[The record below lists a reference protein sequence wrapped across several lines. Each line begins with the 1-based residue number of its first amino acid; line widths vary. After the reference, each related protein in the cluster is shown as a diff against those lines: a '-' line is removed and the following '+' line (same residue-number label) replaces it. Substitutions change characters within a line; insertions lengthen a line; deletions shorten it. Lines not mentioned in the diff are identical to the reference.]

1 MKNYLFTGLSLFLF
15 LTRLQAQDRDDLF
28 YKNGVVVSA
37 RIEASSIGLDVLKKG
52 GNAIDAAI
60 AVQFALAVVYPDAGN
75 IGGGGFMVYRTA
87 KGETAALDFREK
99 APAGVT
105 RNMYLDAAGN
115 AIEDKS
121 LYGSLSA
128 GVPGTVDG
136 MVKAYDKYG
145 KRSWKRLV
153 QPAINLAINGFTI
166 SETQA
171 RELNENKNGF
181 LKYNSFGNSFIRKAI
196 WKKGDLLKQPELDAT
211 LIQIR
216 DNGRAGFY
224 KGKVAANLIRE
235 MNRGKGII
243 TEKDLDAYSS
253 TWRTPVIGYYK
264 GYKIIS
270 MPPPSSGGI
279 ALIQLLQSISPYP
292 LKKWGFNSDSTVR
305 LIVEAERRVYAD
317 RSKYLGD
324 PDFFSVPQEQ
334 LLNPSYQLKRMSTLD
349 WQHATLSKDIN
360 PGNLASTEKEETTHY
375 SIVDKQGNSVSVTTT
390 LNGSYGSLV
399 VVKGDGFLL
408 NNEMDDFSVK
418 PGSPNAYGL
427 IGGEANSIAP
437 GKRMLSSMTPTIIEK
452 DSKLYMVVGT
462 PGGATIITSVFQ
474 AIINVIDFNM
484 TMQDAVAARR
494 FHSQWLPDVI
504 YSEDGAFSSEL
515 QQKLTEKGYNLAPRG
530 LMGEV
535 NAILSTPQG
544 YQAGTDHRSD
554 DATAGW

>member
-1 MKNYLFTGLSLFLF
+1 MKYYLFTGLAFLF
-15 LTRLQAQDRDDLF
+15 LLARLQAQDRDGLR

-60 AVQFALAVVYPDAGN
+60 AVQFTLAVVFPDAGN
-75 IGGGGFMVYRTA
+75 IGGGGFMVYRSSN
-87 KGETAALDFREK
+87 GEVAALDFREK
-99 APAGVT
+99 APKGAT
-105 RNMYLDAAGN
+105 RNMYLDQSGT

-121 LYGSLSA
+121 LYGNLA
-128 GVPGTVDG
+128 VGVPGTVDG
-136 MVKAYDKYG
+136 MVRAHDKFG
-145 KRSWKRLV
+145 KLGWKTLL
-153 QPAINLAINGFTI
+153 QPAIDLAINGFAI
-166 SETQA
+166 SERQA
-171 RELNENKNGF
+171 LELNENKAGF
-181 LKYNSFGNSFIRKAI
+181 LKYNPSGSSFIKTAV
-196 WKKGDLLKQPELDAT
+196 WKKGDILKQPELGNT

-216 DNGRAGFY
+216 DKGRAGFY
-224 KGKVAANLIRE
+224 QGSVAANLLHQ
-235 MNRGKGII
+235 MNRGKGLISA
-243 TEKDLDAYSS
+243 TDLNSYASI
-253 TWRTPVIGYYK
+253 WRTPVIGNYK

-279 ALIQLLQSISPYP
+279 ALIQLLQSVAPYP

-324 PDFFSVPQEQ
+324 PDFYTVPMAQ
-334 LLNPSYQLKRMSTLD
+334 LLTPSYQLKRMSSLD
-349 WQHATLSKDIN
+349 WQHATLSKDIK
-360 PGNLASTEKEETTHY
+360 PGNLPNTEKEETTHY

-452 DSKLYMVVGT
+452 DNKLYMVVGS

-484 TMQDAVAARR
+484 TMQDAVIARR

-504 YSEDGAFSSEL
+504 YSEDRAFSPEL
-515 QQKLTEKGYNLAPRG
+515 QEKLSDKGYQLAPRG
-530 LMGEV
+530 LMGKV
-535 NAILSTPQG
+535 DAILCTPQG
-544 YQAGTDHRSD
+544 YEAGTDHRSD
-554 DATAGW
+554 DAASGW

>member
-181 LKYNSFGNSFIRKAI
+181 LKYNTSGNSFIRKAI
-196 WKKGDLLKQPELDAT
+196 WKKGDLLKQPELGAT

-535 NAILSTPQG
+535 NAILSTPQS